1 MVDLNITFT
10 GHQAKHTEIQAHII
24 KAIQNHTLNL
34 GDRLP
39 PEDQLSKE
47 LGVSKA
53 VVRQAYQELTKEGWI
68 RRSPKQGLIV
78 FPDLSSHTFST
89 KLQSIGYDIQA
100 IGLTPSMHLLNS
112 SILSSQDFI
121 EDYGP
126 TEKLLKVSR
135 LIKADHI
142 SLFVMDS
149 YYSLDRFPSLEKQ
162 DLEHLEFFKFFQQ
175 EYNIQIKSIQRFF
188 TPMKMPKESAIL
200 LSVSADTPCFKVIS
214 IAKDQDNQCVEYGIS
229 YALGDHFSI
238 ELN

>member
-1 MVDLNITFT
+1 MADLNITFS

-24 KAIQNHTLNL
+24 KAIQNHSLNL

-78 FPDLSSHTFST
+78 FPELTSHTFST

-100 IGLTPSMHLLNS
+100 IGLTPSMELLNR
-112 SILSSQDFI
+112 SILADHDFI
-121 EDYGP
+121 EEFSQ
-126 TEKLLKVSR
+126 TEKLLKVTR

-142 SLFVMDS
+142 SLFVMNS
-149 YYSLDRFPSLEKQ
+149 YYSLDRFPLLEKQ
-162 DLEHLEFFKFFQQ
+162 DLAHLEFFKYLQQ
-175 EYNIQIKSIQRFF
+175 EYTIQIKSIQRFF
-188 TPMKMPKESAIL
+188 TPMKMTKDIAKL
-200 LSVSADTPCFKVIS
+200 LTVPVDTPCFKVVS
-214 IAKDQDNQCVEYGIS
+214 IARDQNSECVEYGIS
-229 YALGDHFSI
+229 YSLGDHFSI